1 MSNIQCLRR
10 VCALFLL
17 ATKLVFDEWG
27 CALYNTVRLVG
38 VSLQ

>member
-10 VCALFLL
+10 VCVPYSYSL
-17 ATKLVFDEWG
+17 LVFDEWG